1 MIEIENKGYLY
12 LLLVL
17 PLLAGLFLYMLYW
30 QRKKRAEFGSM
41 SLLNRLVPNRSGTKV
56 LLKAALVLL
65 AVAALAIALANPVKG
80 TRAETVKREGI
91 DIVFAID
98 VSRSMLAEDVAPNR
112 LEKAK
117 QIAGQVI
124 NILGT
129 DRVGIIGY
137 AGKAYPVLPITS
149 DFGMAKMYLQSMNTN
164 MVSSQGTAISEA
176 IKLSSSFFD
185 NPKTSKVLVLIS
197 DGEDHDK
204 DAEKAALEAKDAGIR
219 IITVGVGTQEGGPIP
234 LREDSLTRELKRD
247 RNGEVVITK
256 LYPEH
261 LATLAEVTNGE
272 YTEGAS
278 TKQVASNIKQT
289 MATIEKSEY
298 EAKTIAGFD
307 AQYQWPAAIA
317 FIFFL
322 LDIFILESKTNWTKK
337 INLFKRKEK

>member
-164 MVSSQGTAISEA
+164 MVSSQG
-176 IKLSSSFFD
+176 
-185 NPKTSKVLVLIS
+185 N
-197 DGEDHDK
+197 GH
-204 DAEKAALEAKDAGIR
+204 
-219 IITVGVGTQEGGPIP
+219 
-234 LREDSLTRELKRD
+234 KRSH
-247 RNGEVVITK
+247 K
-256 LYPEH
+256 
-261 LATLAEVTNGE
+261 
-272 YTEGAS
+272 
-278 TKQVASNIKQT
+278 
-289 MATIEKSEY
+289 
-298 EAKTIAGFD
+298 
-307 AQYQWPAAIA
+307 A
-317 FIFFL
+317 FIIVL
-322 LDIFILESKTNWTKK
+322 RQPKNQ
-337 INLFKRKEK
+337 